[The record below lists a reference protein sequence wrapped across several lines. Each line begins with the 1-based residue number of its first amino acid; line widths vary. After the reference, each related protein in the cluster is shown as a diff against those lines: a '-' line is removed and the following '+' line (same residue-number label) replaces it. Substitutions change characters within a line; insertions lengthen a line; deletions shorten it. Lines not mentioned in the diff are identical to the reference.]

1 MNGGFYHGRRLLHR
15 HNLHHRRVLNTV
27 AKDGVRLPAGL
38 RPAASTDLDAVL
50 NMLRAAKLPTVGVAK
65 SFGDFVVATRAGAVV
80 GAGGLEIAG
89 NHALFRSL
97 VVDERERG
105 VGTGQAITAR
115 LLAAARD
122 RGVES
127 VWLLTETAPVF
138 FEQFGFRR
146 RERSAAPDA
155 LRATEEFRTCCGTTA
170 IAMSRRATPQRILV
184 LCTANSARSQI
195 AEALLAHR
203 LGDQVVAASAGTAP
217 GSGPHPLA
225 IAVLAERGI
234 GWQGKRSKAIEEVP
248 GPWDLAITV
257 CDGARESCPVLPGVK
272 MLHWGLPDPAAQ
284 GIEAF
289 RATADE
295 LERRIEAL
303 QGSA

>member
-1 MNGGFYHGRRLLHR
+1 MNGGFHHGRRLLHR
-15 HNLHHRRVLNTV
+15 HDLHHRRVLNTV
-27 AKDGVRLPAGL
+27 TTDGARLPAGL

-50 NMLRAAKLPTVGVAK
+50 TLLRAANLPTVGVAR
-65 SFGDFVVATRAGAVV
+65 SFGDFIVATRHGAVV

-97 VVDERERG
+97 VVDVPERG
-105 VGTGQAITAR
+105 AGTGQAITAR
-115 LLAAARD
+115 LLAEART

-146 RERSAAPDA
+146 RERETAPDA
-155 LRATEEFRTCCGTTA
+155 LKATEEFRSCCGA
-170 IAMSRRATPQRILV
+170 SAVAMSRRAVPLRILV

-195 AEALLAHR
+195 AEALLAHQ
-203 LGDQVVAASAGTAP
+203 LGDQVTVASAGTVP
-217 GSGPHPLA
+217 GNGPHPLA
-225 IAVLAERGI
+225 IAALAERGI
-234 GWQGKRSKAIEEVP
+234 AWEGKRSKSIDDVP

-257 CDGARESCPVLPGVK
+257 CDGARESCPVMPGVR
-272 MLHWGLPDPAAQ
+272 MLHWGLPDPAGQ

-289 RATADE
+289 RNTADE
-295 LERRIEAL
+295 LERRIEEL
-303 QGSA
+303 R